1 MMLEIYVIPHF
12 RTLIGSIKKEGD
24 VDEND
29 ETNQAQNESSDAN
42 VYKISKAYQG
52 IREICDSMLQNVD
65 VLQSSGHHSNTH
77 KNEMFESVLK
87 EFNKD
92 NNNFSSEPNKTL
104 TTQFKNFNKTGSR
117 IKKNGSLDQGTCT
130 RLVCTE

>member
-87 EFNKD
+87 ELTKTTTT
-92 NNNFSSEPNKTL
+92 SRVSLIKRLRPNLKTL
-104 TTQFKNFNKTGSR
+104 TKQVQELKKMVPW
-117 IKKNGSLDQGTCT
+117 IKEHVRDW
-130 RLVCTE
+130 